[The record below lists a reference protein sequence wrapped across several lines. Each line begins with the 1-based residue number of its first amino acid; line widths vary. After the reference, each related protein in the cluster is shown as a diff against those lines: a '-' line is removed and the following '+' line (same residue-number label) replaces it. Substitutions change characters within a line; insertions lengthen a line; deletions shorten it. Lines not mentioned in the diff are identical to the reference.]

1 MEVSLECLNVGG
13 WHENAL
19 RAVGF
24 DASSER
30 PRGRAVVPATGKKYD
45 PKDPANQGNAE
56 AQALYAAVH
65 EAYRTLNDPESRRQ
79 YDQTLRGQ
87 SLSERVKAARA
98 AQTPK

>member
-1 MEVSLECLNVGG
+1 MKTHYEQLGLTHQAS
-13 WHENAL
+13 A
-19 RAVGF
+19 RAVEQSF
-24 DASSER
+24 LRLA
-30 PRGRAVVPATGKKYD
+30 KKYD

-87 SLSERVKAARA
+87 SLSERAKAARA
-98 AQTPK
+98 AQRPK